1 METVNLIELTKDIK
15 DQHKNF
21 VVSNINS
28 HCLRIAVFTGEYD
41 WHYHSNSDELL
52 IDFEDGETA
61 VLKPNDS
68 ILIPACKIHRTR
80 ALKRTVNLCFEH
92 IEADTIKVE
101 QL

>member
-1 METVNLIELTKDIK
+1 MLTNRCIY
-15 DQHKNF
+15 
-21 VVSNINS
+21 
-28 HCLRIAVFTGEYD
+28 GEYD